1 MLVMFTII
9 FLKDYIEDDKVVVVL
24 GKNEGLD
31 ERKGQVCSSLEKEG
45 EIPTSLEFKRPNL
58 TTTIIVKLLAN
69 WVAVLKIGFVKE
81 IDHWECYVLP
91 PINTPFQ
98 KSSAKIRLQS
108 LILKNNKKNEVE
120 NFEDWFNFL
129 AK

>member
-9 FLKDYIEDDKVVVVL
+9 FLGDYIEDDKVVVVP

-45 EIPTSLEFKRPNL
+45 EIPTSPEFKRPNL

-81 IDHWECYVLP
+81 IDH
-91 PINTPFQ
+91 
-98 KSSAKIRLQS
+98 
-108 LILKNNKKNEVE
+108 
-120 NFEDWFNFL
+120 
-129 AK
+129 